1 VIVIFEPEGRKV
13 NAQVGEN
20 LLEIAQNAGVRIRSD
35 CGGEGTCG
43 KCKVLVGNS
52 SNINKVSESEVN
64 HLTEPEVNHL
74 TEKERSSNYRLAC
87 RAIISSEGG
96 ELVINIPPE
105 SKFGM
110 RRFQLMGTEREIESN
125 PAIEK
130 IHLSLSEP
138 SLKDPLPDIE
148 RIVSK
153 LREQNNLIGI
163 SIDLDLMKHVSEAV
177 RDAEWDITATI
188 WKGERIVSIEKH
200 DTTDRLYGFAVD
212 VGTSKIVGHLVDLQ
226 TGETLFANAVE
237 NPQLPYGEDVMSRIT
252 YSSRSDDNL
261 FNLSSLVRNVIND
274 LIEESCS
281 KSLESVSPNEIYEF
295 VMVGNTVMHHILL
308 GIPPYYLSQAPYVP
322 IVKRPID
329 VPSRQIGLRGNSG
342 SNVHLLPIVAGFVGA
357 DAVAGVIAT
366 NMHKA
371 EETCMLIDIGTN
383 TEVFLGNKE
392 GLICCSCASGPA
404 FEGMHL
410 KHGMKATSGAIE
422 KVDISPDANEVV
434 YETVDA
440 EKAVGI
446 CGSGIIDIVGNL
458 FKHGIINKR
467 GYFSRPPTHRFIEVD
482 QNPEFVI
489 AWKDEAAGSE
499 DITVSEEDILVVLLA
514 KAAIEAGCN
523 ILMNK
528 EGLKKEEIDR
538 IYIAGAFGKHLNVTN
553 AKILG
558 LIPNV
563 PSEKIT
569 CIGNSAITGA
579 KMCLMSTEMRDEAL
593 SISMETRY
601 IELAA
606 EPQFAKE
613 FSHSLFI
620 PHRHPDL

>member
-1 VIVIFEPEGRKV
+1 VIVIFEPEGRKT
-13 NAQVGEN
+13 NAKVGKN
-20 LLEIAQNAGVRIRSD
+20 LLEIAQDVGVRIRSD

-43 KCKVLVGNS
+43 KCKVLVDNSGNFNGIS
-52 SNINKVSESEVN
+52 GSEVD
-64 HLTEPEVNHL
+64 HL
-74 TEKERSSNYRLAC
+74 TEKERATNYRLAC
-87 RAIISSEGG
+87 RTTLSSEDG
-96 ELVINIPPE
+96 ESVINIPPE
-105 SKFGM
+105 SKFGA

-125 PAIEK
+125 PAISK
-130 IHLSLSEP
+130 VHVSLSEP

-148 RIVSK
+148 RIISK
-153 LREQNNLIGI
+153 LTEQSNLIET
-163 SIDLDLMKHVSEAV
+163 SIDLDLMKNVSEV
-177 RDAEWDITATI
+177 LRDAEWDITAAI
-188 WKGERIVSIEKH
+188 WKGERIVSVEKH

-212 VGTSKIVGHLVDLQ
+212 VGTSKVVGHLVDLQ
-226 TGETLFANAVE
+226 SGETLFANAVE

-261 FNLSSLVRNVIND
+261 FNLSSLVRNAING

-281 KSLESVSPNEIYEF
+281 KSPESVSPNEIYEF

-322 IVKRPID
+322 ILKRPID
-329 VPSRQIGLRGNSG
+329 IPSREIGLRGNPG
-342 SNVHLLPIVAGFVGA
+342 SSVHMLPIAAGFVGA
-357 DAVAGVIAT
+357 DAIAGVIAT
-366 NMHKA
+366 NMHES

-440 EKAVGI
+440 KKAVGI
-446 CGSGIIDIVGNL
+446 CGSGIIDIVGDL

-467 GYFSRPPTHRFIEVD
+467 GYFTHPKTNRFIEVD

-489 AWKDEAAGSE
+489 AWKDEAAGNE

-514 KAAIEAGCN
+514 KAAIEAGFN
-523 ILMNK
+523 ILMKK
-528 EGLKKEEIDR
+528 EGLNKEDIDR
-538 IYIAGAFGKHLNVTN
+538 IYIAGAFGKHLNVAN

-563 PSEKIT
+563 PSERIT
-569 CIGNSAITGA
+569 CVGNSAITGA
-579 KMCLMSTEMRDEAL
+579 KMCLMSTEMRDEAS

-601 IELAA
+601 VELAA

-620 PHRHPDL
+620 PHRHPDPLRSYLM

>member
-1 VIVIFEPEGRKV
+1 
-13 NAQVGEN
+13 
-20 LLEIAQNAGVRIRSD
+20 
-35 CGGEGTCG
+35 
-43 KCKVLVGNS
+43 
-52 SNINKVSESEVN
+52 
-64 HLTEPEVNHL
+64 
-74 TEKERSSNYRLAC
+74 
-87 RAIISSEGG
+87 
-96 ELVINIPPE
+96 
-105 SKFGM
+105 
-110 RRFQLMGTEREIESN
+110 
-125 PAIEK
+125 
-130 IHLSLSEP
+130 
-138 SLKDPLPDIE
+138 
-148 RIVSK
+148 
-153 LREQNNLIGI
+153 
-163 SIDLDLMKHVSEAV
+163 
-177 RDAEWDITATI
+177 
-188 WKGERIVSIEKH
+188 
-200 DTTDRLYGFAVD
+200 
-212 VGTSKIVGHLVDLQ
+212 
-226 TGETLFANAVE
+226 
-237 NPQLPYGEDVMSRIT
+237 
-252 YSSRSDDNL
+252 
-261 FNLSSLVRNVIND
+261 
-274 LIEESCS
+274 
-281 KSLESVSPNEIYEF
+281 
-295 VMVGNTVMHHILL
+295 
-308 GIPPYYLSQAPYVP
+308 
-322 IVKRPID
+322 
-329 VPSRQIGLRGNSG
+329 LRGNSG
-342 SNVHLLPIVAGFVGA
+342 SNVHMLPIVAGFVGA

-467 GYFSRPPTHRFIEVD
+467 GYFSRPSNHRFIEVD

-499 DITVSEEDILVVLLA
+499 HITVSEEDILVVLLA

-528 EGLKKEEIDR
+528 EGLNKEEIDR

-563 PSEKIT
+563 PSERIT
-569 CIGNSAITGA
+569 CIGNSAVTGA
-579 KMCLMSTEMRDEAL
+579 KMCLMSTKMREEAL